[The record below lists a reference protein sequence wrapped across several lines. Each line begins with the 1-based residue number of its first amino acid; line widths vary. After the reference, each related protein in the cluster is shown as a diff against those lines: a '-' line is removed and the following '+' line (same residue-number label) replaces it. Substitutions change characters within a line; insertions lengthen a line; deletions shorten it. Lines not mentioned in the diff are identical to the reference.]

1 MTQASVSVH
10 HSSNAAR
17 VYRIPLDL
25 FPSLSGYAHLVFADS
40 YVVLIDVGS
49 GVGHSNEQLEAGLK
63 LIRDNYGE
71 NASWEALTHVL
82 ITHAHI
88 DHFGGLRYV
97 RKKTS
102 APLGIHKLD
111 LRVLTGYEERLKIV
125 AHRLTEY
132 LIEAGVPQNEGQ
144 EIMDLYLLNKHLFE
158 SVEVDFTYDD
168 VDMQVGPLRLTHVPG
183 HCPGQVVLQIDDLLF
198 SADHIL
204 KDTSPHQ
211 APEQLT
217 MNTGLGHYLESLE
230 KIRPLAR
237 SVNVSFGGHED
248 PILNLEK
255 RIDEIVIMHS
265 DRLALVLELLESPQ
279 TTAEVSDKL
288 FPEVEGY
295 HVLLALEEAGAH
307 IEYLAQRG
315 YLFIRNLDDMQPDR
329 AVPIIYQRSDGL
341 APPSLVLEG
350 EKAHQQN

>member
-1 MTQASVSVH
+1 MNQSSVSVH

-17 VYRIPLDL
+17 VYRIPLEL
-25 FPSLSGYAHLVFADS
+25 FPGLSGYAHLVFADNHI
-40 YVVLIDVGS
+40 VLIDVGS
-49 GVGHSNEQLEAGLK
+49 GVGYSNEQLEAGFK
-63 LIRDNYGE
+63 LIRDDFGE
-71 NASWEALTHVL
+71 NANWEALTHVL

-102 APLGIHKLD
+102 APLGVHKLD
-111 LRVLTGYEERLKIV
+111 LRVLTSYEERLKIV

-132 LIEAGVPQNEGQ
+132 LIEAGVSNDERH

-158 SVEVDFTYDD
+158 SVEVDFTYDE
-168 VDMQVGPLRLTHVPG
+168 VEMRVGPLSLTHVPG
-183 HCPGQVVLQIDDLLF
+183 HCPGQVVIQIDDILF

-230 KIRPLAR
+230 KIRPLAH
-237 SVNVSFGGHED
+237 SVNVSLGGHED
-248 PILNLEK
+248 PIVDLGK
-255 RIDEIVIMHS
+255 RIDEIVTMHG
-265 DRLALVLELLESPQ
+265 DRLAVVLKQLESPQ
-279 TTAEVSDKL
+279 SIAELSKNL

-295 HVLLALEEAGAH
+295 HVLLGLEEAGAH
-307 IEYLAQRG
+307 VEYLAQRG
-315 YLFIRNLDDMQPDR
+315 YLSISNLDDMQPDR
-329 AVPIIYQRSDGL
+329 AVPIIYQRRGGL
-341 APPSLVLEG
+341 LPPVMG
-350 EKAHQQN
+350 AKANKKN